1 MASEDLNL
9 TGLKSLQQALE
20 RTPTGAA
27 AVLLARRMGIW
38 TASAHNAPDE
48 RAPFHKDLSTLEHSQ
63 LSRLL
68 GTWTAEYG
76 RIIELNGVLIGQD
89 QALKIELKSAQA
101 AARSRVRRDREAKE
115 LKPLSVSDL
124 KDTADEDPAVVDLY
138 ERATLLVILL
148 ASAGAAKEATAQY
161 LASISREIAFRDVQ
175 MKARIYG

>member
-9 TGLKSLQQALE
+9 NGLKSLQQALE

-38 TASAHNAPDE
+38 TTNAHNNPKE
-48 RAPFHKDLSTLEHSQ
+48 RPEFHADLSGLEHNQ
-63 LSRLL
+63 LSRALSL
-68 GTWTAEYG
+68 WTAEYG
-76 RIIELNGVLIGQD
+76 RIIEVNGILSGQD

-101 AARSRVRRDREAKE
+101 SARSRVRRQREKDE

-124 KDTADEDPAVVDLY
+124 KDMADEDPAVVDLY
-138 ERATLLVILL
+138 ERATLLVILI
-148 ASAGAAKEATAQY
+148 ASASAAKEATAQY

-175 MKARIYG
+175 MKAKIY